1 MSKYSKELIRN
12 TEYCL
17 KQYERDYKLMYG
29 SYYGSMKLK
38 ILYNILN
45 FKRVLADNKDNSKE
59 AQLYYHMQLKILDML
74 NNEDNSDK
82 TFEKCCEI
90 LAKQLELEK
99 DFV

>member
-1 MSKYSKELIRN
+1 MSKYSKELIKT

-17 KQYERDYKLMYG
+17 KQYERDYELLSG

-45 FKRVLADNKDNSKE
+45 CKRVLADNKDNDKD
-59 AQLYYHMQLKILDML
+59 AQLYYHQQLRIFDML
-74 NNEDNSDK
+74 EKEDNTDE
-82 TFEKCCEI
+82 TYEKRCESFI
-90 LAKQLELEK
+90 KQLELEK

>member
-17 KQYERDYKLMYG
+17 KQYERDYKLMSG
-29 SYYGSMKLK
+29 SYYGSTKLR

-45 FKRVLADNKDNSKE
+45 CKRVLADNKDISKE
-59 AQLYYHMQLKILDML
+59 AHLYYHMQLKIFDML
-74 NNEDNSDK
+74 EKEDNNDK
-82 TFEKCCEI
+82 TYEKRCDS
-90 LAKQLELEK
+90 LVKQLELEK